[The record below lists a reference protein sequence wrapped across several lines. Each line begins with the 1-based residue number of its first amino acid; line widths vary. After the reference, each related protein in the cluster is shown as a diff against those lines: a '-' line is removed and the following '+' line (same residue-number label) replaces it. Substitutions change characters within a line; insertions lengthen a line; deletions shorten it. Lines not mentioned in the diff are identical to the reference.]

1 MAKNNKD
8 GGPAFPVPVD
18 AINNQD
24 GSLLVPSQY
33 GLGPQPGMTLRD
45 WFAGQIASGFAAL
58 PDERSHRSS
67 DGDAA
72 EWRRRLMLQDAEYCY
87 AMADA
92 MLKARQQ

>member
-1 MAKNNKD
+1 MSQEQKCN
-8 GGPAFPVPVD
+8 GGPAFPRPASSD
-18 AINNQD
+18 AFNEEN
-24 GSLLVPSQY
+24 Y
-33 GLGPQPGMTLRD
+33 HPQNGMTLRD

-72 EWRRRLMLQDAEYCY
+72 EWRKRLMRQDAEYCY